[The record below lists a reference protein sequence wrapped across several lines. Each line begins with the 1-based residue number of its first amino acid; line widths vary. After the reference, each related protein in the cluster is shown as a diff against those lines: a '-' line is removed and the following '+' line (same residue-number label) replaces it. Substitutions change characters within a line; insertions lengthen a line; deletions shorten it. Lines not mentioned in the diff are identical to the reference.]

1 MTVSN
6 GLTIQKMI
14 ALRNLLALLSMLQ
27 VKHVSPVILIVFTFL
42 TLTPKDLSGM
52 KFAAK
57 RLTTITQSPQLP
69 GNMMDLKFLLVPF
82 VVQLIFLMFV
92 SKNAA
97 TRANSSS
104 PMSHFPKCLSLV
116 SKMDRR
122 LCLKLKMVMKSQ
134 KLMFTK
140 IASLWLPLI
149 PL

>member
-92 SKNAA
+92 SKKCRYKGKFEFTYVSLSQVLV
-97 TRANSSS
+97 TRIENGQ
-104 PMSHFPKCLSLV
+104 KIV
-116 SKMDRR
+116 
-122 LCLKLKMVMKSQ
+122 LK
-134 KLMFTK
+134 T
-140 IASLWLPLI
+140 
-149 PL
+149 